1 MGKPYSI
8 VDTTMLE
15 KALNAASMRQQV
27 ISNNIAN
34 INTPGYQGQT
44 VVFETHLR
52 EAMANEDAE
61 KNGETAVGAAGA
73 VDKEF
78 TLDGTG
84 WSMASL
90 QPELVDQVGKVDVN
104 QEMASLAK
112 NQIMYNALATKI
124 SGIYGALKWVVENSG
139 R

>member
-1 MGKPYSI
+1 
-8 VDTTMLE
+8 MLE
-15 KALNAASMRQQV
+15 KALNAASTRQQV

-34 INTPGYQGQT
+34 VNNPGYVGQT

-52 EAMANEDAE
+52 EAMANEEAE
-61 KNGETAVGAAGA
+61 KNGDVALGTA

-78 TLDGTG
+78 ALDGSGFT
-84 WSMASL
+84 MATL
-90 QPELVDQVGKVDVN
+90 QPSIVDQSGRVDVN
-104 QEMASLAK
+104 QEMANLAK

-124 SGIYGALKWVVENSG
+124 SGIYGALKWVIENSG

>member
-34 INTPGYQGQT
+34 VNTQGYTGQT
-44 VVFETHLR
+44 VVFESHLR
-52 EAMANEDAE
+52 EALANEDEA
-61 KNGETAVGAAGA
+61 KKDDSVAVTAS

-78 TLDGTG
+78 ALDGTG
-84 WSMASL
+84 WTMASL
-90 QPELVDQVGKVDVN
+90 QPEIIDQPGKVDVN

-124 SGIYGALKWVVENSG
+124 SGVYGALKWVVENSG